1 MCGIAGYV
9 QRRGDH
15 TPDAIGAMTDA
26 LRHRGPDGHGRW
38 DSAFGEWQVTL
49 GHRRL
54 SIIDLAGGHQ
64 PLSNEDGT
72 LWITFNGEI
81 YNFRELR
88 ARLESQGH
96 RFATLCDTESIVH
109 HLEHRGPAGLAE
121 LNGMF
126 AFALWNQTTGRLLL
140 ARDRAG
146 IKPLYYAELPG
157 GGFAFASELTALLKH
172 SAVPREI
179 DPDGVAAYFF
189 ADYIQ
194 PPRTILR
201 GVRKL
206 EPGHYLEWDASGVI
220 TVTPFWSLQPG
231 GADPDMVRRMRPL
244 REMADELW
252 SKTEA
257 AVDAQLMA
265 DVPVGVFLSGGIDS
279 SIVAAAA
286 AAARKKAGQVRTF
299 SIAFADPQFDESVHA
314 RAVARYLGTSHVEET
329 FDETALLQT
338 LDAALDSL
346 DEPMADP
353 SILPTYLLSR
363 VAAKHVKVALGGDG
377 GDELWAGYP
386 TYKAHAMARAYSL
399 VPRFIR
405 RAVVEPLVA
414 AMPVSDGYQ
423 SLEWK
428 AKRFALR
435 WDADPMR
442 RHVRWM
448 SNADIADVE
457 RFVRGH
463 RSLLQGYDGLLTPRS
478 NDRLNAILALDFM
491 TYLPGSVLTKVDR
504 ASMAHSLEVRPPLLD
519 NTLIDYAF
527 ALWSAFKL
535 RGRVSKFLLKRAAAG
550 HLPEEII
557 NRRKKGFGIP
567 LSRWLKGPLAER
579 VDRILQPG
587 PMWEACGVDRDV
599 FVSWRDEH
607 AAARVDRSKPLWALI
622 VLDHWFHRALVP
634 SPSGRRLG

>member
-9 QRRGDH
+9 QRRGGGH
-15 TPDAIGAMTDA
+15 LPDAIGDMTDA

-38 DSAFGEWQVTL
+38 DGVFGDWHVTL

-54 SIIDLAGGHQ
+54 SIIDIQGGRQ

-72 LWITFNGEI
+72 VWITFNGEI
-81 YNFRELR
+81 YNFRQLQ
-88 ARLESQGH
+88 ASLESQGH
-96 RFATLCDTESIVH
+96 RFATRCDTESIVH
-109 HLEHRGPAGLAE
+109 HIEQHGARGLSD

-126 AFALWNQTTGRLLL
+126 AFALWNQTRGELLL

-157 GGFAFASELTALLKH
+157 GGIAFASELTALLKH
-172 SAVPREI
+172 PGVPREI
-179 DPDGVAAYFF
+179 DPQGVAAYFF

-206 EPGHYLEWDASGVI
+206 EPGHFLTWDATTG
-220 TVTPFWSLQPG
+220 TVATQPFWSLRPAAG
-231 GADPDMVRRMRPL
+231 PARDVAYRMRPIQ
-244 REMADELW
+244 EMAEELW
-252 SKTEA
+252 GNIGQ
-257 AVDAQLMA
+257 AVESQLMA
-265 DVPVGVFLSGGIDS
+265 DVPLGVFLSGGIDS

-286 AAARKKAGQVRTF
+286 RKKAGRVRTF
-299 SIAFADPQFDESVHA
+299 SIAFADPQFDESAHA
-314 RAVARYLGTSHVEET
+314 RVVANHLGTEHVEET
-329 FDETALLQT
+329 FDEGSLLHT

-386 TYKAHAMARAYSL
+386 TYKAHAMAGAYSF

-405 RAVVEPLVA
+405 RSLVEPLVA

-423 SLEWK
+423 ALEWK
-428 AKRFALR
+428 AKRFAMR
-435 WDADPMR
+435 WDDDPMR

-448 SNADIADVE
+448 SNADIGDVE
-457 RFVRGH
+457 RLVRGD
-463 RSLLQGYDGLLTPRS
+463 SVLPDSYDALLTPRT
-478 NDRLNAILALDFM
+478 NDQLNAILALDFM

-519 NTLIDYAF
+519 NTLIEHAF
-527 ALWSAFKL
+527 SLWSSFKL
-535 RGRVSKFLLKRAAAG
+535 RGRTSKFLLKRAAAG
-550 HLPEEII
+550 HLPDEII

-579 VDRILQPG
+579 VERILQPG
-587 PMWEACGVDRDV
+587 PIWDACGLDRDV
-599 FVSWRDEH
+599 FVAWRDEH
-607 AAARVDRSKPLWALI
+607 HAARVDRSKPLWALI
-622 VLDHWFHRALVP
+622 VLEHWFARTV
-634 SPSGRRLG
+634 SS